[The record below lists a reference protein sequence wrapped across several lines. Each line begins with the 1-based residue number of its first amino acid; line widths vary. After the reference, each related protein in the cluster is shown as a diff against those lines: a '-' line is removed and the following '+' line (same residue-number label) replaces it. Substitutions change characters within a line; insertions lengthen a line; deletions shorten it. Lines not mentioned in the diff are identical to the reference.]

1 MNNDWRDKNY
11 KTFQVKAKK
20 VNNQSCAYEGQCLHA
35 KPFREMS
42 TSKWPRI
49 KKKEENI
56 VAKGKHVFTILL
68 STLLYV

>member
-42 TSKWPRI
+42 TSKWPSI

-56 VAKGKHVFTILL
+56 VAKGKHVFTVLL